1 MGIKLKMLDEKLTGD
16 GFVQQTD
23 NIGGWTGTYVKDG
36 YRVIYE
42 RDGTF
47 VFIGTPFRV
56 IVQMPSSML
65 DSRMVDRVL
74 SYIRRGLR

>member
-1 MGIKLKMLDEKLTGD
+1 MGIKLKMLDEKLTEN
-16 GFVQQTD
+16 GFVQQTGD
-23 NIGGWTGTYVKDG
+23 ISGWTGTYVKSG

-65 DSRMVDRVL
+65 DSRMVDRVV
-74 SYIRRGLR
+74 SYVRRELR